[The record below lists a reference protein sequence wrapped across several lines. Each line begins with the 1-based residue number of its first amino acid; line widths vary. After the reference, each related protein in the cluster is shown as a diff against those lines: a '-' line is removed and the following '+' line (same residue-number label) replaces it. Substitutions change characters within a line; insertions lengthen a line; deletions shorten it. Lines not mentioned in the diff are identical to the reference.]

1 MEQISATVDDA
12 VIMFSTFW
20 LHVTVPAIGGDVTV
34 MLPACVIVSA
44 TGDDVTIMLPA
55 CVTIPIIGGD
65 VTKILP
71 AFWLCITIPAF
82 DEDVT
87 IVFSALLLCII
98 IAATLSDGTVIMPV
112 SINEGSSST
121 SEHEDLWL
129 IATCLGRL
137 KCKFSKMR

>member
-34 MLPACVIVSA
+34 MLPVCIIVSA

-55 CVTIPIIGGD
+55 CVTIPIIGGN

-71 AFWLCITIPAF
+71 AFWLCFIRLAGTITKK
-82 DEDVT
+82 
-87 IVFSALLLCII
+87 SHK
-98 IAATLSDGTVIMPV
+98 
-112 SINEGSSST
+112 SI
-121 SEHEDLWL
+121 HHL
-129 IATCLGRL
+129 
-137 KCKFSKMR
+137 